1 MTPKRVADARRDLSR
16 ELAEAGIPS
25 PALDARVLLM
35 LASGL
40 SHERLAVEPE
50 RLLQPEEIQRLAA
63 FAARRLAGEPVSRI
77 RGEREF
83 FGLPFSI
90 DASTLDP
97 RPDTE
102 ILVELALAFAK
113 SRERRRLRIL
123 DLGTG
128 SGAILVSLLAALP
141 DAEGV
146 GTDASVA
153 ALAMA
158 ERNAARNGVAG
169 RAAFRK
175 ADWCDG
181 IEGAFDLI
189 VSNPPYIPA
198 GEIAGLATEVSRFDP
213 RSALDGGA
221 DGLAPYRAIAAGA
234 AQLLVP
240 GGLLVVEI
248 GAGQEPEVVAIL
260 ANFGW
265 KASGFASRRTD
276 LAGHV
281 RALGF
286 ERL

>member
-141 DAEGV
+141 DAKGV

-198 GEIAGLATEVSRFDP
+198 GEIAGLAIEVSRFDP